1 MGLSQLKS
9 SDIRRRTESAG
20 WAPSPLSLG
29 LSNNTCQYSDLDL
42 IWLRLTLKCAVAP
55 TEHSMR
61 PGRGSRIMAGRWGSL
76 TFPTANP
83 LWIASTDVSQCH
95 PFYFHRPVWFFF
107 VFLHLR
113 SHSSILSSLL
123 HIPLQGGG
131 GIRVSP
137 FGLGTVMAVLP
148 RRPEARRGP
157 PGSRF

>member
-95 PFYFHRPVWFFF
+95 PFYFHRPVWFFVF
-107 VFLHLR
+107 FFFASVWVFLFFCTYV
-113 SHSSILSSLL
+113 
-123 HIPLQGGG
+123 HIPQFYLAFY
-131 GIRVSP
+131 ISHCREVV
-137 FGLGTVMAVLP
+137 GLGSPHLDWAL
-148 RRPEARRGP
+148 
-157 PGSRF
+157 